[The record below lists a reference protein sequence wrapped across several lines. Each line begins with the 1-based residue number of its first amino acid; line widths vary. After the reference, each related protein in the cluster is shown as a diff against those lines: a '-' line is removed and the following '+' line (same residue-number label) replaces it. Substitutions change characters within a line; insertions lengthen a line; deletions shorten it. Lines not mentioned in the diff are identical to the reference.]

1 MITEMA
7 TPIRSGEDAKARRR
21 MNDCLKR
28 LRILDWTEERN
39 KLLKSIRELAG
50 IEEVSACLQKFQ
62 DLKARE
68 EELYRSVEGE
78 NVDG

>member
-7 TPIRSGEDAKARRR
+7 TPVRQGEEARTYKR

-28 LRILDWTEERN
+28 LRVLRWAEERE
-39 KLLKSIRELAG
+39 KLLKSIREQVG
-50 IEEVSACLQKFQ
+50 IEEISASLQRLQ

-78 NVDG
+78 KS